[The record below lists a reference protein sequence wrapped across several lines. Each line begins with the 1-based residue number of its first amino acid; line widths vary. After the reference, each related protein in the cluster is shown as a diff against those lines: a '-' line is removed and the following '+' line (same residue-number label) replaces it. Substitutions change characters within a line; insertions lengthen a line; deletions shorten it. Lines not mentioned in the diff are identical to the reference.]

1 MKTENKPTARQV
13 LTPEALEMLVRI
25 ADSGSFASAAR
36 TNGMVPSAL
45 TYRVRQ
51 IEEALDVL
59 LFDRSSRQA
68 RLTEAGSELIR
79 EGQRLLNEIDAV
91 ANRVKRVATGWEPEF
106 TIAIDSIIHHATVM
120 ELCASFLALNPPTRL
135 RIRNETLSGTL
146 EALTSGQAD
155 LSLGVVA
162 EAGATTG
169 LQIKPLGVQR
179 FVFAVAPNHPLAKLA
194 EPLSDDLIRQHRV
207 VAAADSVQRGMGISV
222 GLIAGQDVFTVS
234 TMQSKLDAQLRGL
247 GCGFLPEGLA
257 QPYIETGRLVPKRV
271 ERPERQIQAS
281 YAWRKTTTNARGRAL
296 QWWLEKL
303 EHPHTRQALMSST
316 QEGLGSSLI
325 KTPSVES
332 VKR

>member
-13 LTPEALEMLVRI
+13 LTPEALEMLIRI

-36 TNGMVPSAL
+36 ADGMVPSAL

-51 IEEALDVL
+51 IEDALDVL
-59 LFDRSSRQA
+59 LFDRSARHA

-91 ANRVKRVATGWEPEF
+91 ANRVRRVSTGWEPEF

-120 ELCASFLALNPPTRL
+120 DLCASFLSLNPPTRL
-135 RIRNETLSGTL
+135 RIRTETLSGTL

-179 FVFAVAPNHPLAKLA
+179 FVFVIAPHHPLAPLP
-194 EPLSDDLIRQHRV
+194 EPLSDDLIRKHRG
-207 VAAADSVQRGMGISV
+207 VAAADSVQRGAGVTV
-222 GLIAGQDVFTVS
+222 GLISGQDVFTVS

-257 QPYIETGRLVPKRV
+257 RAYIETGRLVAKRV
-271 ERPERQIQAS
+271 ERPERQIHAS
-281 YAWRKTTTNARGRAL
+281 YAWRKTATNARGRAL

-303 EHPHTRQALMSST
+303 EHPHTRMALMSSA

-325 KTPSVES
+325 RAPSVES
-332 VKR
+332 VNK

>member
-1 MKTENKPTARQV
+1 MINASKMKIEQKQDARQA
-13 LTPEALEMLVRI
+13 LTPEALEILLRI
-25 ADSGSFASAAR
+25 AETGSFAAAAR
-36 TNGMVPSAL
+36 AIGMVPSAL

-91 ANRVKRVATGWEPEF
+91 ANRVKRVATGWEPQF
-106 TIAIDSIIHHATVM
+106 TVAIDSIIHHSTVM
-120 ELCASFLALNPPTRL
+120 DLCASFLALNPPTRL

-146 EALTSGQAD
+146 EALTSGLAD

-169 LQIKPLGVQR
+169 MHIKPLGVQK
-179 FVFAVAPNHPLAKLA
+179 FVFAISPHHPLAQAA
-194 EPLSDDLIRQHRV
+194 EPLSDELIRQHRL
-207 VAAADSVQRGMGISV
+207 VAAADSVQRGTGVSV
-222 GLIAGQDVFTVS
+222 GVISGQDVFTVS

-257 QPYIETGRLVPKRV
+257 QPYIDTGCLVVKRV

-281 YAWRKTTTNARGRAL
+281 YAWRKLPSASRGRAL
-296 QWWLEKL
+296 QWWLAQL
-303 EHPHTRQALMSST
+303 EHAQTRLALISSHPARK
-316 QEGLGSSLI
+316 G
-325 KTPSVES
+325 
-332 VKR
+332 